1 MIEWAEVGREIEARE
16 RVAGIQDGMAAV
28 GTMEKRARKRYMD
41 RLDRAMRA
49 PRPEPVAPRPTP
61 KLGEPLSPS
70 DAAIR
75 AKGRAMLA
83 GFGMPLMKASDD
95 G

>member
-1 MIEWAEVGREIEARE
+1 MVELAEIGREIEARE
-16 RVAGIQDGMAAV
+16 RVAGIHDAMAAA
-28 GTMEKRARKRYMD
+28 GTMEKRARKQHMD
-41 RLDRAMRA
+41 RLDRATRQQKVTVH
-49 PRPEPVAPRPTP
+49 RTVP
-61 KLGEPLSPS
+61 KPGEPLSPS